1 MKVKTS
7 DLPGIGKK
15 YTVETADGARV
26 VIVLHHQGNREIY
39 YFSDQ
44 DKDEPDVTMSL
55 NDEEARQIGAIL
67 VGLDYQPVT
76 DERTELLL
84 KKLRVDWLTVETG
97 SCLAGKSILDSQVRK
112 RTGATI
118 IAIQRGKEMIGSPD
132 INEVIRI
139 GDVLMSI
146 GTRDQ
151 TKQLES
157 MCG

>member
-67 VGLDYQPVT
+67 VGLDYQPIT

-118 IAIQRGKEMIGSPD
+118 IAIQRGEEMIGSPD